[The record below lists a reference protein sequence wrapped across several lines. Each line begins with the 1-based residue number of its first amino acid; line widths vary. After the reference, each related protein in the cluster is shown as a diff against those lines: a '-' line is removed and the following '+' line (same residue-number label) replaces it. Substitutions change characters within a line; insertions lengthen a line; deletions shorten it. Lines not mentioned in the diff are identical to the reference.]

1 MKNFRYIYNVN
12 YKEQENEL
20 CVFEEKALFGV
31 QIKEKVFFSNK
42 EIDPSISPFIKNRI
56 RIIYEMESLEDIL
69 ELITKNDL
77 GANGFLVKYVELERG
92 DPHFKNG
99 KNISKEVGLRIYGY
113 PSFNSPKIKY
123 GISCYKERWY
133 LGELVENNYLWKA
146 HKHKPHSYSSALDAN
161 IAKVL
166 INLAAQ
172 GDTTKRLIDPCC
184 GVGTVILEGLFSGY
198 DIKGCEINSKVAE
211 ASRLNVIHYE
221 YETEITNGD
230 IKDIKEDYDVAIV
243 DLPYGNFSEFNLEKQ
258 LEIIR
263 QAMRI
268 SKKLILVS
276 SKNIAD
282 KLLDEKLD
290 IIDYCKVYKTE
301 KREFVRYIWICEK
314 NLAVPY
320 HLSY

>member
-1 MKNFRYIYNVN
+1 MKNHRYIYNAN
-12 YKEQENEL
+12 YKVQENEL
-20 CVFEEKALFGV
+20 YVFEAKALFGV

-56 RIIYEMESLEDIL
+56 KIIYETESLEDIL

-77 GANGFLVKYVELERG
+77 HSDGFLVKYVELERG

-99 KNISKEVGLRIYGY
+99 KEISKEVGLRIYGE
-113 PSFNSPKIKY
+113 PSFISPKIKY
-123 GISCYKERWY
+123 GISCYKEQWY
-133 LGELVENNYLWKA
+133 FGELVENNYIWRA
-146 HKHKPHSYSSALDAN
+146 HKKKPHSYSSALDAN

-166 INLAAQ
+166 INLAGQ
-172 GDTTKRLIDPCC
+172 GDTTRKLIDPCC
-184 GVGTVILEGLFSGY
+184 GVGTVILEGLFAGY
-198 DIKGCEINSKVAE
+198 DIKGWEINSKVAK
-211 ASRLNVIHYE
+211 ASRLNVIHYN

-243 DLPYGNFSEFNLEKQ
+243 DLPYGNFSQFDLEKQ

-263 QAMRI
+263 QAKRI
-268 SKKLILVS
+268 SKKLVLVS

-290 IIDYCKVYKTE
+290 IIDYCKVYKTV
-301 KREFVRYIWICEK
+301 KRDFARYIWICKK
-314 NLAVPY
+314 N
-320 HLSY
+320 

>member
-1 MKNFRYIYNVN
+1 MKNHTYIYNVN
-12 YKEQENEL
+12 YNEL
-20 CVFEEKALFGV
+20 ENDLCSFEAKALFGF
-31 QIKEKVFFSNK
+31 QLKEKVFLSDK
-42 EIDPSISPFIKNRI
+42 QIDPSISPFIKNRI
-56 RIIYEMESLEDIL
+56 KIIYETESLEDIL
-69 ELITKNDL
+69 ELIEKNEL
-77 GANGFLVKYVELERG
+77 RANGFLVKYVELESG
-92 DPHFKNG
+92 DPNFKNR

-123 GISCYKERWY
+123 GISCYKQRWY
-133 LGELVENNYLWKA
+133 LGELVENNFLWRA
-146 HKHKPHSYSSALDAN
+146 HKNKPHSYSSALDGN

-166 INLAAQ
+166 INLAGQ
-172 GDTTKRLIDPCC
+172 GDTAKKIIDPCC

-211 ASRLNVIHYE
+211 ASRLNVIHYD

-243 DLPYGNFSEFNLEKQ
+243 DLPYGNFSEFDLEKQ

-282 KLLDEKLD
+282 KLLDEKLN
-290 IIDYCKVYKTE
+290 IIDYCKVYKTV
-301 KREFVRYIWICEK
+301 KRDFARYIWICKKE
-314 NLAVPY
+314 
-320 HLSY
+320 

>member
-1 MKNFRYIYNVN
+1 MKNHTYIYNVN
-12 YKEQENEL
+12 YNEL
-20 CVFEEKALFGV
+20 ENDLCSFEAKALFGF
-31 QIKEKVFFSNK
+31 QLKEKVFLSDK
-42 EIDPSISPFIKNRI
+42 QIDPSISPFIKNRI
-56 RIIYEMESLEDIL
+56 KIIYETESLEDIL
-69 ELITKNDL
+69 ELIEKNEL
-77 GANGFLVKYVELERG
+77 RASGFLVKYVELESG
-92 DPHFKNG
+92 DLNFKNR

-123 GISCYKERWY
+123 GISCYKQRWY
-133 LGELVENNYLWKA
+133 LGELVENNFLWRA
-146 HKHKPHSYSSALDAN
+146 HKKKPHSYSSALDGN

-166 INLAAQ
+166 INLAGQ
-172 GDTTKRLIDPCC
+172 GDTTKKIIDPCC

-211 ASRLNVIHYE
+211 ASRLNLIHYD

-243 DLPYGNFSEFNLEKQ
+243 DLPYGNFSEFDLEKQ

-282 KLLDEKLD
+282 KLLDEKLN
-290 IIDYCKVYKTE
+290 IIDYCKVYKTV
-301 KREFVRYIWICEK
+301 KRDFARYIWICKKE
-314 NLAVPY
+314 
-320 HLSY
+320 